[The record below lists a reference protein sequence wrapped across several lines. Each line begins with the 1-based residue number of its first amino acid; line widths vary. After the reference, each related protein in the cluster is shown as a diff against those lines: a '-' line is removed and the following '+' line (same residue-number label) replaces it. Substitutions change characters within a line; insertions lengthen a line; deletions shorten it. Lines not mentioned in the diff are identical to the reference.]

1 MALRETLNA
10 KPVYAMTG
18 IGGLLLI
25 GLVLVF
31 TQARGPSAPVA
42 RNQEFFSADD
52 GKSWFKDDATK
63 YPPFDKDGKQ
73 AVRAYVFRSARGT
86 EFVNHLERFKP
97 EAKRAL
103 EEANRPDANAKGP
116 PRNLA
121 AIQSAYIGGREV
133 KRPAD
138 AKWTSAGSFRE
149 AAQITAIKSPDGTEA
164 VAVEP

>member
-18 IGGLLLI
+18 VGGLLLI
-25 GLVLVF
+25 GLVVVF
-31 TQARGPSAPVA
+31 FQARGPSAPVA
-42 RNQEFFSADD
+42 RNQEFFTVDD
-52 GKSWFKDDATK
+52 GKTWFKDDATK
-63 YPPFDKDGKQ
+63 LPPFDKGGKQ
-73 AVRAYVFRSARGT
+73 AVRAYVFRSAKGT

-97 EAKRAL
+97 EARRAL
-103 EEANRPDANAKGP
+103 EEAATSDPNAKGP

-133 KRPAD
+133 KRPGEP
-138 AKWTSAGSFRE
+138 KWTSAGSFRE
-149 AAQITAIKSPDGTEA
+149 AAQVTAIKSPDGSEA